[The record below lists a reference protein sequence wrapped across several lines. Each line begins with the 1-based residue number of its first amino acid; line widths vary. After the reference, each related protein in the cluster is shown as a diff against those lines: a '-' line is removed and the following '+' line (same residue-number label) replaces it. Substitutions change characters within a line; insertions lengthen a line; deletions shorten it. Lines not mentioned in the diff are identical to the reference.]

1 MMIEN
6 MKNDEFLQL
15 LRYHAGVVRSDL
27 SYVDMEGKLQLDT
40 DMLTR
45 LQQVLLPVLADAFK
59 YIPMPRI
66 SSSDAKRE
74 FWLDKVILCSYDII
88 PENIKFHLES
98 DLEFSFQDTE
108 MKGTHTFL
116 VIQLKHF
123 RTELKDVEFYYKK
136 KTFPELEDKGRV
148 TFRIKGQGANLTLT
162 YKIEQKPEDKV
173 PRIMEGNA
181 LFDISDL
188 DIEFDTS
195 TIHHTVLVPM
205 LTKLFKLQIKL
216 QLENSVEKNLKRW
229 INQLGDMM
237 SSSIAQTNRPF
248 LSGLDAARKAIR
260 STEFGQ
266 VFQKRREKLE

>member
-1 MMIEN
+1 

-15 LRYHAGVVRSDL
+15 LRLHAGVVRSDL

-45 LQQVLLPVLADAFK
+45 LQQVLLPVLADALK

-66 SSSDAKRE
+66 SSSDAYRE

-181 LFDISDL
+181 NFDISDL

-205 LTKLFKLQIKL
+205 LSNMFKLQIKL
-216 QLENSVEKNLKRW
+216 QLENSVEKNLKKW
-229 INQLGDMM
+229 MNQLGDMM
-237 SSSIAQTNRPF
+237 SSTIAQTNRPF
-248 LSGLDAARKAIR
+248 LSGLDAARKAIK